1 METITTQTLAEGFK
15 FLEGPRW
22 HEDRIW
28 MSDVV
33 GRKVFT
39 LDLLGKVDEVVAV
52 PGMPSGLG
60 FLPDGTPLV
69 VSMADR
75 CLFRLEGGKL
85 VRHAAL
91 DSLVTGPTN
100 DMVAD
105 EQGRAYVGGYGF
117 DAWVGEEFRP
127 GNLVLV
133 TPDGEARVVAEDL
146 AGPNG
151 TLILRNR
158 ALLVV
163 AETRGRKLTAFDVA
177 ADGALSGRRVY
188 ADLGEH
194 MPDGICLDEGGGI
207 WVASFR
213 GGVFLRVL
221 EGGGHQPSC
230 RRRRT
235 HGGRL
240 SAGRQG
246 WPHALLSHLCEH
258 LGGCLRRPLAG
269 GCRSRES
276 RCLRG
281 GLTVSRANRA

>member
-22 HEDRIW
+22 HKDRIW

-69 VSMADR
+69 VSMEDR

-91 DSLVTGPTN
+91 HSLVTGPPN
-100 DMVAD
+100 DMIAD

-117 DAWVGEEFRP
+117 DALAGEKFRP

-133 TPDGEARVVAEDL
+133 PPDGESRIVAEDL

-151 TLILRNR
+151 TVILRNR

-163 AETRGRKLTAFDVA
+163 AETHGRKLTAFDIA

-194 MPDGICLDEGGGI
+194 LPDGICLDEGGGI
-207 WVASFR
+207 WVASFS

-221 EGGGHQPSC
+221 EGGAVSH
-230 RRRRT
+230 RVDVT
-235 HGGRL
+235 GRL
-240 SAGRQG
+240 AIACQLGGKDGRTLFCLTYAGTWEDVCAGR
-246 WPHALLSHLCEH
+246 
-258 LGGCLRRPLAG
+258 
-269 GCRSRES
+269 
-276 RCLRG
+276 
-281 GLTVSRANRA
+281 SRAAVEVAEVDVSGAGSP